1 MTTKI
6 ILDTDIGS
14 DIDDAF
20 CLAYLLAQKQCE
32 LLGITTVSGQATIR
46 AQMASAMCKIAG
58 RDDIPIIPGVE
69 KPMLFKFMQTTAMQ
83 APALAKWPHKKDF
96 PQGQVLN
103 FLRDTIRK
111 HPGEIVLLT
120 IGPLTN
126 IGLLFTLDPEI
137 PSLLKGLVMMSG
149 VFTNRMAQA
158 GPREWNAFVD
168 PHATAIAYK
177 HAVKVHR
184 SIGLDVTNQ
193 VAMPAAEVLKRCT
206 APVLGPVRD
215 FLEVWMKQWTIPVL
229 FHDPLAAVTIFD
241 EEICKFER
249 GTVVVELGGSDR
261 VQGMTL
267 WNKQPKEGPDGPHE
281 VALGVDV
288 QRFFDHYFGVFK

>member
-1 MTTKI
+1 MTTKV

-20 CLAYLLAQKQCE
+20 CLAYLLAQKQCD
-32 LLGITTVSGQATIR
+32 LVGITTASGQSVIR
-46 AQMASAMCKIAG
+46 AQMASAMCKIVG
-58 RDDIPIIPGVE
+58 RDDIPIIPGIE
-69 KPMLFKFMQTTAMQ
+69 QPLLFKFMQVMAMQ
-83 APALAKWPHKKDF
+83 APALAKWPHKKEF

-126 IGLLFTLDPEI
+126 IGMLFALDPEI
-137 PSLLKGLVMMSG
+137 PSLLKGLVMMAG
-149 VFTNRMAQA
+149 VFQNKVVHPT
-158 GPREWNAFVD
+158 REWNVWMD
-168 PHATAIAYK
+168 PHASAIVYK
-177 HAVKVHR
+177 HPVKVHR
-184 SIGLDVTNQ
+184 SIGLDVTHQ
-193 VAMPAAEVLKRCT
+193 VTMPAKEVMERCT

-215 FLEVWMKQWTIPVL
+215 FLEEWMKQWTIPVM
-229 FHDPLAAVTIFD
+229 FHDPLAAATIFD

-249 GTVVVELGGSDR
+249 GTITMELGGSDR
-261 VQGMTL
+261 VQGMSH
-267 WNKQPKEGPDGPHE
+267 WAKDPKEGPAGPHE
-281 VALGVDV
+281 AALGVDV

>member
-20 CLAYLLAQKQCE
+20 CLAYLLAQPKCE
-32 LLGITTVSGQATIR
+32 LMGVTTASGQPVVR
-46 AQMASAMCKIAG
+46 AQMASAMCRIVG
-58 RDDIPIIPGVE
+58 RDDIPIIPGIE

-111 HPGEIVLLT
+111 NPGEIVLLT

-126 IGLLFTLDPEI
+126 IGMLFTLDPEL
-137 PSLLKGLVMMSG
+137 PAMLKGLVMMCG
-149 VFTNRMAQA
+149 VFTNRMAHA
-158 GPREWNAFVD
+158 GPREWNALMD

-177 HAVKVHR
+177 HEVKVHR

-193 VAMPAAEVLKRCT
+193 VAMPAKDVLARCQ

-215 FLEVWMKQWTIPVL
+215 FLEVWMKQWTMPVL

-249 GTVVVELGGSDR
+249 GTVQVEMNGSDR
-261 VQGMTL
+261 SIGMTH
-267 WNKQPKEGPDGPHE
+267 WNKQPAEGPAGPHE

-288 QRFFDHYFGVFK
+288 QRFFDHYFGVFG